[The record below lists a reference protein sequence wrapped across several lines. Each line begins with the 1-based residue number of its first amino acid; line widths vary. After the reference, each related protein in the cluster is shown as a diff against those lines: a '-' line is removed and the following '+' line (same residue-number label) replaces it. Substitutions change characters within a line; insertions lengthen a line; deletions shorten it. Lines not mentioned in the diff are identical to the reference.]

1 MIEWI
6 WKPLQL
12 IKPLQQQITPLGFQG
27 TKLKIRMVSEDQNI
41 DKKENKDIPRNPIY
55 DIYN

>member
-6 WKPLQL
+6 WQPLQL

-41 DKKENKDIPRNPIY
+41 DKKENMDIPRKPIY
-55 DIYN
+55 DI